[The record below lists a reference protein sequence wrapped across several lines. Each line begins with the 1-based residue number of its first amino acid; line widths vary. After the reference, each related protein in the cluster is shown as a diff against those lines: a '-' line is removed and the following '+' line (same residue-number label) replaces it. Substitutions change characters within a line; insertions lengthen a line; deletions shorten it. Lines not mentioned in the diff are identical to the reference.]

1 MFYARQAPGGRTL
14 LDRPSHNIQQLAP
27 LAAASL
33 SAGHSVHSFA
43 YAVVQ
48 CCENSLDAHAAS
60 VTVTI
65 DLGRLTARVV
75 DDGQGIPVASF
86 PLLGQRNCGSKQQAA
101 AQQVHSSTDASAAGP
116 LGRLGSFLASLA
128 EAAQVEITSKAAG
141 AFQTLRKTL
150 APGDPPEAPWWQ
162 SATFWHVSPFAVN
175 S

>member
-1 MFYARQAPGGRTL
+1 MWSAPKQRHQASPVKMFYARQAPGGRTL

-101 AQQVHSSTDASAAGP
+101 AQQVHSSTDASAGAIHDCCRA
-116 LGRLGSFLASLA
+116 LDATHLLAA
-128 EAAQVEITSKAAG
+128 PVRIDIT
-141 AFQTLRKTL
+141 
-150 APGDPPEAPWWQ
+150 
-162 SATFWHVSPFAVN
+162 H
-175 S
+175 